1 MNYSSGMPALGFAMA
16 VCAFG
21 QTYTISTFA
30 GGGFPDN
37 APAPLVALGTVSAVA
52 VDSSG
57 NVLMALPDYHMVAM
71 IDSTSGLVTRV
82 AGNGASGYSG
92 DGGPATSA
100 QLQYPSGVAV
110 DSTGAIYIADGLANV
125 IRKVSGGVIA
135 TIAGNG
141 TGGFGGDSGAAPS
154 AQLNNPHGIAVDAA
168 FHLFIAD
175 TGNLRIRMVS
185 AGIITTVA
193 GDGSPQPVGDG
204 PAIGAHLFLPFG
216 VAVDTVGNLYIAD
229 TYNNSIRKVSGGTI
243 TTIAGAGAPGSLGDG
258 GPAASATLDL
268 PYNVSIDPSGNLYI
282 ADTYNQRVRMV
293 ANGIVS
299 TLAGD
304 GGKGFNGD
312 GGPAGAAQLNGPEGV
327 AAGLG
332 GSVYIADTGNLRVR
346 KVSAGVITTAAGHGS
361 GGFVGDG
368 GPAGNAQLDNPS
380 GVAIDSGANL
390 YIADTGNH
398 AIRMVSQGSI
408 TTVAGNGTAGY
419 SGDGGEAASAQLNS
433 PLGVAVDAAG
443 NVYIADTGNN
453 VVRKV
458 SGGVITT
465 VAGNGTAGPTVG
477 GPATGTLLYPP
488 SAVAIDG
495 AGGIYVA
502 TNYTYQTVTPFF
514 NMPVTVTVGQVWKV
528 RNDLIALSSTFS
540 GYIGG
545 LAVDPSGKLLAAAN
559 GIWVDASGATWIA
572 DTGNDQILKVIE
584 GVTTMVAGAG
594 LAPLQRACRSS
605 AEMEGRPPARCSTR
619 PWPLSRTPRAGR
631 TSPIAPTSASGYWFR
646 RRAVPPP

>member
-1 MNYSSGMPALGFAMA
+1 
-16 VCAFG
+16 
-21 QTYTISTFA
+21 
-30 GGGFPDN
+30 
-37 APAPLVALGTVSAVA
+37 
-52 VDSSG
+52 
-57 NVLMALPDYHMVAM
+57 
-71 IDSTSGLVTRV
+71 
-82 AGNGASGYSG
+82 
-92 DGGPATSA
+92 
-100 QLQYPSGVAV
+100 
-110 DSTGAIYIADGLANV
+110 
-125 IRKVSGGVIA
+125 
-135 TIAGNG
+135 
-141 TGGFGGDSGAAPS
+141 
-154 AQLNNPHGIAVDAA
+154 
-168 FHLFIAD
+168 
-175 TGNLRIRMVS
+175 
-185 AGIITTVA
+185 
-193 GDGSPQPVGDG
+193 
-204 PAIGAHLFLPFG
+204 
-216 VAVDTVGNLYIAD
+216 
-229 TYNNSIRKVSGGTI
+229 
-243 TTIAGAGAPGSLGDG
+243 
-258 GPAASATLDL
+258 
-268 PYNVSIDPSGNLYI
+268 
-282 ADTYNQRVRMV
+282 
-293 ANGIVS
+293 
-299 TLAGD
+299 
-304 GGKGFNGD
+304 
-312 GGPAGAAQLNGPEGV
+312 
-327 AAGLG
+327 
-332 GSVYIADTGNLRVR
+332 
-346 KVSAGVITTAAGHGS
+346 
-361 GGFVGDG
+361 
-368 GPAGNAQLDNPS
+368 
-380 GVAIDSGANL
+380 
-390 YIADTGNH
+390 
-398 AIRMVSQGSI
+398 
-408 TTVAGNGTAGY
+408 
-419 SGDGGEAASAQLNS
+419 LNS